1 MKPKEIAFNIKGMK
15 PDLDISKSESE
26 FSFRNTNV
34 QITQS
39 STNNMLVTDVG
50 LTYDISE
57 TSIQGAIIGL
67 IPFEDMG
74 VLFTTDIKDRIY
86 LVRKREVKLV
96 FEGNLNLERDGCI
109 EGVYYKEADSL
120 SKVYWVDG
128 RNPLRVMQIDWDKD
142 YLGKDDTIF
151 DINHTLHYRENLTID
166 KRFADGSFHSGTVQ
180 YFFTYFDKFGKES
193 SIFKSSS
200 LYYSTPVDKRAGSP
214 EETCTNVF
222 DITLTNLEY
231 DNVRIYSLHRTSKD
245 TTPSAYIV
253 EDLAV
258 VNGRV
263 EYTDNNRGV
272 AAIDPDIL
280 LYLGAEFFI
289 PKTVTVK
296 DNTMFLGNYQL
307 PTIKDDKTK
316 VTVNKHSK
324 VTIPI
329 SRREQLD
336 LSQREITF
344 LKNNEEYPV
353 VIQWLNAWG
362 KPVGYSDITTITP
375 NVKPVVNGNNV
386 EVQVYSLQFDTNK
399 DENIK
404 AARVLIHYP
413 EGSERRVIT
422 QGVLN
427 PTVFNLRD
435 RLTNSPY
442 VQASWFF
449 RPEFTGDKGIP
460 FEHGRPVGMWTQD
473 KKSFLTPE
481 LELFIDNPNIDLSN
495 YEDFRGSNLT
505 HLFGIDRSI
514 VTINTPEIDEIV
526 TTDNAKGIDLVGLC
540 RINEGFFGYDTRLT
554 DIDTFETTKGDFTIG
569 YPYAL
574 SSFPTGLTVEYNPL
588 YSIGSAFNRVG
599 NIEGYSKK
607 SDKNLL
613 KTKTLYNYKRS
624 RTTYDIDISGTLT
637 DLIKTESVDE
647 KLYKIGDK
655 FYQGTVNTVVT
666 NDISDSKSVGNYYV
680 PKTRFDEAIT
690 RGDILTLPVYRREG
704 KDYYNTK
711 GVPVTYKSLPHMVA
725 KIDSLSN
732 TDILGYAHTDPSNRI
747 KYSDQKIHIDVNAMG
762 ELFNKFMERNVFP
775 RYDDIPYSFMFAGGT
790 FKVQQVLDI
799 YLNSVDRYT
808 NKFLKKHLLDAVKSA
823 LNGIGRVEKPLSN
836 NVFDTDTIPQ
846 TVAVNV
852 ENENTSSERIVIIP
866 GISWF
871 DVRDLIGRVNK
882 YLVGKYNDEATIPAD
897 TVVTSKDA
905 NYHIAGINSN
915 ETVLFIADIINK
927 NKTHQYNDLSWTVA
941 SDAYLLDDSGS
952 LEIPLYG
959 GDTYFQVYDC
969 LKTIPYKDTDYNQ
982 VTEALSVA
990 LETRVNVYGRYD
1002 KNLDIYR
1009 FQNINE
1015 INFNKFNDVYSQKD
1029 NFLIYRKLED
1039 WKLQNN
1045 FPNQVTWSKA
1055 KSNGEPI
1062 DTFTHYSLASTI
1074 DLDGSHGELTKLIT
1088 FRDNVLFIQE
1098 RGFGVIPFNSRVQ
1111 IPVSDGVPIEITNGY
1126 KVDGYKYISDSIG
1139 SSLKGSIIKSLDYLY
1154 FYSDE
1159 QRELYQYSQGLQ
1171 PLGIINGMSSA
1182 LIPFFSSSRGFS
1194 SMYSIDHRVFF
1205 NSGNGQLVYNEGL
1218 GTFESFYTYPYSYFT
1233 YTTNSFIYSYFNR
1246 DVVVIPNSINPTRFD
1261 NVLPWEI
1268 EYKVNPSLNPVDRIF
1283 TNAEFVFDEDTEEK
1297 DLIPFD
1303 SLEIYNNYQYGSIE
1317 GMKSSYKPNATIKKF
1332 RFYNTLLPRDR
1343 KNRID
1348 RIRSP
1353 WVKVKLKGL
1362 CDKKTNN
1369 LIKSFKIK
1377 YFE

>member
-1 MKPKEIAFNIKGMK
+1 
-15 PDLDISKSESE
+15 
-26 FSFRNTNV
+26 
-34 QITQS
+34 
-39 STNNMLVTDVG
+39 
-50 LTYDISE
+50 
-57 TSIQGAIIGL
+57 
-67 IPFEDMG
+67 
-74 VLFTTDIKDRIY
+74 
-86 LVRKREVKLV
+86 
-96 FEGNLNLERDGCI
+96 
-109 EGVYYKEADSL
+109 
-120 SKVYWVDG
+120 
-128 RNPLRVMQIDWDKD
+128 
-142 YLGKDDTIF
+142 
-151 DINHTLHYRENLTID
+151 
-166 KRFADGSFHSGTVQ
+166 
-180 YFFTYFDKFGKES
+180 
-193 SIFKSSS
+193 
-200 LYYSTPVDKRAGSP
+200 
-214 EETCTNVF
+214 
-222 DITLTNLEY
+222 
-231 DNVRIYSLHRTSKD
+231 
-245 TTPSAYIV
+245 
-253 EDLAV
+253 
-258 VNGRV
+258 
-263 EYTDNNRGV
+263 
-272 AAIDPDIL
+272 
-280 LYLGAEFFI
+280 
-289 PKTVTVK
+289 
-296 DNTMFLGNYQL
+296 
-307 PTIKDDKTK
+307 
-316 VTVNKHSK
+316 
-324 VTIPI
+324 
-329 SRREQLD
+329 
-336 LSQREITF
+336 
-344 LKNNEEYPV
+344 
-353 VIQWLNAWG
+353 
-362 KPVGYSDITTITP
+362 
-375 NVKPVVNGNNV
+375 
-386 EVQVYSLQFDTNK
+386 
-399 DENIK
+399 
-404 AARVLIHYP
+404 
-413 EGSERRVIT
+413 
-422 QGVLN
+422 
-427 PTVFNLRD
+427 
-435 RLTNSPY
+435 
-442 VQASWFF
+442 
-449 RPEFTGDKGIP
+449 
-460 FEHGRPVGMWTQD
+460 
-473 KKSFLTPE
+473 
-481 LELFIDNPNIDLSN
+481 
-495 YEDFRGSNLT
+495 
-505 HLFGIDRSI
+505 
-514 VTINTPEIDEIV
+514 
-526 TTDNAKGIDLVGLC
+526 
-540 RINEGFFGYDTRLT
+540 
-554 DIDTFETTKGDFTIG
+554 
-569 YPYAL
+569 
-574 SSFPTGLTVEYNPL
+574 
-588 YSIGSAFNRVG
+588 
-599 NIEGYSKK
+599 
-607 SDKNLL
+607 
-613 KTKTLYNYKRS
+613 
-624 RTTYDIDISGTLT
+624 
-637 DLIKTESVDE
+637 
-647 KLYKIGDK
+647 
-655 FYQGTVNTVVT
+655 
-666 NDISDSKSVGNYYV
+666 
-680 PKTRFDEAIT
+680 
-690 RGDILTLPVYRREG
+690 
-704 KDYYNTK
+704 
-711 GVPVTYKSLPHMVA
+711 MVA

-732 TDILGYAHTDPSNRI
+732 TDILGYAHTDPSKRI
-747 KYSDQKIHIDVNAMG
+747 KYSDQKTHIDVNTMG
-762 ELFNKFMERNVFP
+762 ELFTKFMERNVFT
-775 RYDDIPYSFMFAGGT
+775 RYDDIPYSFMFGGGT

-836 NVFDTDTIPQ
+836 NTFDTDTLPT

-882 YLVGKYNDEATIPAD
+882 YLVSKYNDEATIPAD

-915 ETVLFIADIINK
+915 ETVLFIADIINN

-1015 INFNKFNDVYSQKD
+1015 TNFNKFNDVYSQKD

-1074 DLDGSHGELTKLIT
+1074 DLDGSHGELTKLVT
-1088 FRDNVLFIQE
+1088 FRDNVLFIQD

-1139 SSLKGSIIKSLDYLY
+1139 SSSKGSIIKSLDYLY
-1154 FYSDE
+1154 FYSEE
-1159 QRELYQYSQGLQ
+1159 QKELYQYSQGLQ
-1171 PLGIINGMSSA
+1171 PLGVINGMSSL
-1182 LIPFFSSSRGFS
+1182 LIPFFKEARHFS

-1233 YTTNSFIYSYFNR
+1233 YTTGSFIYSYFNR
-1246 DVVVIPNSINPTRFD
+1246 DVIVIPNSINPTRF
-1261 NVLPWEI
+1261 NNFLPWEI

-1303 SLEIYNNYQYGSIE
+1303 SLEIYNNYQYGSVE
-1317 GMKSSYKPNATIKKF
+1317 GMKSTYKPKATIKKF